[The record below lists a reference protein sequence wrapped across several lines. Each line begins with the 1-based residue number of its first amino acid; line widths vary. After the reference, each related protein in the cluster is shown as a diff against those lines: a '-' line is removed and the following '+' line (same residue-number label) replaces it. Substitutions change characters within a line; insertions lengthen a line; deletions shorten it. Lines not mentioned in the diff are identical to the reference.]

1 VVAAVD
7 GAGCTLGV
15 GRARNRFRRGPE
27 ARIGRPE
34 TSLREAQQE
43 MSRQGSRVSR
53 RRFGALLAAGLTPIV
68 ASACGPGGETS
79 SGGTSAQGGSA
90 PGPSGAKASIR
101 WQFRGSDDDLK
112 NAQTFLNDTFAKKF
126 PNISVSLEPAPDQ
139 RDEKL
144 VAAMVGGNAPDVF
157 ESWTDNVT
165 QFADRGQVT
174 NVEDLVKKDYKAD
187 DLKDFYE
194 WQWRD
199 FVLPSQIRFGLP
211 KYVNVMFTWINK
223 DMFDQAGVKIPDD
236 KWTHDDYA
244 TLAQKLTVRQ
254 GDQVTTFGLYQPV
267 WDWDRYWY
275 RIEMFGGEVVNASDR
290 TKALFDSDKA
300 LQAFEFARKLIWDD
314 KAMAQR
320 LLLAPMGQSFNTQAL
335 FASGQ
340 FAMVE
345 DGFYPFSMARTIQ
358 KKIKWQYQH
367 VPNGPAKRRVLGTTD
382 GWVLW
387 KGSKAQDASWE
398 LMKFLAGPDYQ
409 VNQVKS
415 TGLLPIRTSVLD
427 KWKEI
432 CLQSFPELADV
443 NLDVGPQAM
452 KQGYPGNRV
461 LFKKDADARQI
472 VVPGLEKVFIVGGT
486 PVTYMKDVA
495 KQVTDGQK
503 S

>member
-1 VVAAVD
+1 VE
-7 GAGCTLGV
+7 LV
-15 GRARNRFRRGPE
+15 GTA
-27 ARIGRPE
+27 
-34 TSLREAQQE
+34 SL
-43 MSRQGSRVSR
+43 VP
-53 RRFGALLAAGLTPIV
+53 LLAA
-68 ASACGPGGETS
+68 ACGPDGGAG
-79 SGGTSAQGGSA
+79 SGGAAGGGASA
-90 PGPSGAKASIR
+90 PAAGGGAKATIR

-112 NAQTFLNDTFAKKF
+112 AAQTFLTDTFAKKN
-126 PNISVSLEPAPDQ
+126 PNITVSMEPAPDG

-165 QFADRGQVT
+165 QYADRNQVL

-187 DLKDFYE
+187 DLKDFFE

-199 FVLPSQIRFGLP
+199 FVLPNQIRFGLP
-211 KYVNVMFTWINK
+211 KYVNVMVTWLNK
-223 DMFDQAGVKIPDD
+223 DMFDQAGVKLPDE
-236 KWTHDDYA
+236 KWTHDDL
-244 TLAQKLTVRQ
+244 TVLANKLTKKQ
-254 GDQVTTFGLYQPV
+254 GDQVDTFGWYQPV
-267 WDWDRYWY
+267 WNWDRFWY
-275 RIEMFGGEVVNASDR
+275 RIEMWGGEVVNSSDR

-300 LQAFEFARKLIWDD
+300 LGAWEWARKLMWDD
-314 KAMAQR
+314 KAMTQR
-320 LLLAPMGQSFNTQAL
+320 LLLAPMGQNYDGTAL
-335 FASGQ
+335 FAAGK

-367 VPNGPAKRRVLGTTD
+367 VPTGPAKRRVLGTTD
-382 GWVLW
+382 GFVMW
-387 KGSKAQDASWE
+387 KGSKAPDASWE

-409 VNQVKS
+409 INQVNS

-432 CLQSFPELADV
+432 CLQKFPELADV

-452 KQGYPGNRV
+452 KMGYPGNRV
-461 LFKKDADARQI
+461 LFKKDAEARQL
-472 VVPGLEKVFIVGGT
+472 VVPALEKVYIVGGT
-486 PVTYMKDVA
+486 PVTYFKDVA